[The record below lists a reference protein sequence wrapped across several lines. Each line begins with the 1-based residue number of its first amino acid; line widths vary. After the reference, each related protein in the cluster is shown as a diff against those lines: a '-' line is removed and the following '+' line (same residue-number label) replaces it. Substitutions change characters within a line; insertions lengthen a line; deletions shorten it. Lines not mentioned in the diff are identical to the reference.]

1 MRNTTDFRNYRK
13 FTSESQI
20 MTIDSTVS
28 FEEDPEQPQ
37 PPAKKAEKK
46 R

>member
-1 MRNTTDFRNYRK
+1 VRNTTDFRNYRR

-28 FEEDPEQPQ
+28 FEEEEEQPK